1 MRIVLAHGVLGFD
14 VLFGLEYFNGVAAFL
29 ERKFRSHNLRV
40 TTSKVPAIGSIEAR
54 AKELAP
60 QILKASDEENGK
72 VHILAHSMGG
82 LDARC
87 AIFKF
92 GVAERVA
99 TLVTIGT
106 PHHGSPVADHLHER
120 ALPEGIDPKALRDLT
135 TERVK
140 QFDRETPDDTKN
152 GIHYDYVAGDVSL
165 PKARLSKPFRKLAEI
180 GGLTGRHDGVV
191 SLESATRG
199 NIENLFVAW
208 PVDHGM
214 EVGWNLDLPRPSRL
228 LFGVLPNVFAETSHL
243 ARYEELVTKLLLKS
257 RGSGHP

>member
-1 MRIVLAHGVLGFD
+1 VKIVLAHGVLGFD
-14 VLFGLEYFNGVAAFL
+14 RFFGIEYFNGVARYL
-29 ERKFRSHNLRV
+29 ERKFRSHDLRV

-60 QILKASDEENGK
+60 QIIKAADEEEKGKGK
-72 VHILAHSMGG
+72 VHIFAHSMGG

-87 AIFKF
+87 AIFKY

-106 PHHGSPVADHLHER
+106 PHHGSPVADHLDEI
-120 ALPEGIDPKALRDLT
+120 ALPKWIDPQALRDLT

-152 GIHYDYVAGDVSL
+152 EIRYYYVAGDVSL
-165 PKARLSKPFRKLAEI
+165 PAARLSDGFAALAKI
-180 GGLTGRHDGVV
+180 GRLTGQHDGVV

-199 NIENLFVAW
+199 NIKNLFVSW

-214 EVGWNLDLPRPSRL
+214 EVGWNLDRLRPSRL
-228 LFGVLPNVFAETSHL
+228 LFGLLPNPFAETSHL
-243 ARYEELVTKLLLKS
+243 ARYEELVTKLLLP
-257 RGSGHP
+257 RTR